1 MDIRVLRYFLAV
13 AKAENITRA
22 SELLH
27 ISQPS
32 LSRQLMDLEAEIGK
46 PLFLR
51 GKRKLTLTQAGV
63 FLRKRAE
70 EIVALSEKTE
80 QELKQ
85 ESGEPAGEVAI
96 GGNPTNFLLRSL
108 TDLRRRYP
116 GLHFRFYSS
125 DADDIAE
132 RINHGTLDFAV
143 LLAPVNAAKYQCIAL
158 PDTTHWG
165 LLLPAHSDLAKKP
178 VLTSEDVLDAPLI
191 LHQRAGLLGM
201 MADWAKTDIERFH
214 IVATYNVIN
223 GDPTRFVQSGLGYLM
238 TTEDNLSHPVD
249 ASLTF
254 RSLSPFLDVRY
265 VLARKRQGVF
275 TEAATVFWDDLKEKA
290 NGVQE

>member
-85 ESGEPAGEVAI
+85 ESGEPVGEVAI

-108 TDLRRRYP
+108 TDCIKGP
-116 GLHFRFYSS
+116 GS
-125 DADDIAE
+125 
-132 RINHGTLDFAV
+132 
-143 LLAPVNAAKYQCIAL
+143 
-158 PDTTHWG
+158 
-165 LLLPAHSDLAKKP
+165 
-178 VLTSEDVLDAPLI
+178 
-191 LHQRAGLLGM
+191 
-201 MADWAKTDIERFH
+201 WA
-214 IVATYNVIN
+214 
-223 GDPTRFVQSGLGYLM
+223 
-238 TTEDNLSHPVD
+238 
-249 ASLTF
+249 
-254 RSLSPFLDVRY
+254 
-265 VLARKRQGVF
+265 
-275 TEAATVFWDDLKEKA
+275 
-290 NGVQE
+290 